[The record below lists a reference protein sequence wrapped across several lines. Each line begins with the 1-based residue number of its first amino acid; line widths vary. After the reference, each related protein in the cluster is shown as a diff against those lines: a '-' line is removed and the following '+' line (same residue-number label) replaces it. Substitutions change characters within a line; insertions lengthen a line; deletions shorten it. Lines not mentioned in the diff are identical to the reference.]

1 MKMKNI
7 ILFLGTLALASCHKD
22 PQLGLAPS
30 FEDAQFSYAETDTNE
45 NVIALTSNNPNIL
58 CQWDLGNGIKKEG
71 NNVSASYPYAGTYT
85 VKLTVFNS
93 GGSKSST
100 QQIVIAQDDLSLLNN
115 PIYSK
120 LTGGAAGPGFK
131 VWHIDSISAGHMGVG
146 PDPESALGP
155 IPEWWAAGANE
166 KLGCGLYDDRYVFY
180 LNGFKFDMVNNGDV
194 YIHNSLAAQFPG
206 SFQNLGDFT
215 APYTDQLQGSWLL
228 TDGEQPMISLS
239 VNSFIGFYSGV
250 NDYRILE
257 LTDSTMQLQYKH
269 HAGGLQWYLELSTE

>member
-1 MKMKNI
+1 MKNI
-7 ILFLGTLALASCHKD
+7 ILFLGILALASCHKD

-71 NNVSASYPYAGTYT
+71 NNVSAAYPYAGTYT

-120 LTGGAAGPGFK
+120 LTGGAAGPGLKFGILILFLQATW
-131 VWHIDSISAGHMGVG
+131 V
-146 PDPESALGP
+146 LGQT
-155 IPEWWAAGANE
+155 
-166 KLGCGLYDDRYVFY
+166 LRVHLV
-180 LNGFKFDMVNNGDV
+180 L
-194 YIHNSLAAQFPG
+194 
-206 SFQNLGDFT
+206 FQNGGRPGQMKNLAVDCTTTVMCFT
-215 APYTDQLQGSWLL
+215 L
-228 TDGEQPMISLS
+228 TDLSL
-239 VNSFIGFYSGV
+239 I
-250 NDYRILE
+250 
-257 LTDSTMQLQYKH
+257 
-269 HAGGLQWYLELSTE
+269 W